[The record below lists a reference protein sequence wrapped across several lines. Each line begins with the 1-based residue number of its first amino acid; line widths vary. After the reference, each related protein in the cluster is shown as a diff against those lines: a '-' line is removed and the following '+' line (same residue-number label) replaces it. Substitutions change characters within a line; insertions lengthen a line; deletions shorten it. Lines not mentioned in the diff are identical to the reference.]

1 MTAAKGKAKHKVNSK
16 AKGKGTSDSLG
27 KSVGRDNDKDRD
39 RDKDRGRDKGK
50 AEGKGDGRGKSDRRG
65 GAAGGRGPGTVA
77 ELVQA
82 QWGDHRVGA
91 QCGERVLTHHELAGG
106 AAARAALL
114 GELLPRGAEP
124 HIGVLL
130 DNILEYPLWLSAAA
144 LAGAAV
150 VGINPTRR
158 GPELMRDIR
167 HTECGLLITE
177 RRYLPLLAGPERG
190 LGVPSCPLGVPPRAL
205 GVPPRPVG
213 VPSRPLGAPSR
224 GLGILASEQVLIVDD
239 PAYEELLRPYEG
251 VSPAD
256 PLSVA
261 GPRGAA
267 PAPGPGTRMLLYF
280 TSGSTGAPKAALCTQ
295 GRLAAAGRSLV
306 DFLGVRR
313 DDVHYLCMP
322 MFHGN
327 AVIAGWAP
335 ALAGGAGIAL
345 RRRFSASAFLP
356 DVRRYGATYF
366 TYVGRAVQ
374 YLLATPPA
382 PDDRDHPLRTGF
394 GTEAGAVDVA
404 RFAERFGVRL
414 IEGYGSSEGGAA
426 IQRTPD
432 TPPGAIGRPAPGDD
446 LAVVDPGTGAELP
459 RARLDAAGRLLNGEE
474 AIGELVNRG
483 RSSFEGYWR
492 NPEATAERTRGR
504 STGGRVGAGWY
515 WTGDLFFRDTEGF
528 FHFAGRT
535 DDRLRVD
542 SENLAAAMI
551 ENILARYA
559 PATGVAV
566 YAVPDPV
573 AGDQVMAALALR
585 DGAGFDPE
593 DFAAFLAAQPDLGTK
608 MAPRFVRT
616 VAALPVTA
624 TNKVHRVA
632 LRRAGFRCTDPVWWR
647 PMGEGRAGTG
657 HLGPAENLGPA
668 ESLGHLGR
676 LERLGHLGY
685 RRFTAEE
692 RDALLDVYRE
702 HDRLVLLE
710 R

>member
-1 MTAAKGKAKHKVNSK
+1 MAAN
-16 AKGKGTSDSLG
+16 GTSSG
-27 KSVGRDNDKDRD
+27 GTSR
-39 RDKDRGRDKGK
+39 
-50 AEGKGDGRGKSDRRG
+50 EGH
-65 GAAGGRGPGTVA
+65 GAATVA
-77 ELVQA
+77 ELVLA
-82 QWGDHRVGA
+82 QWGDHRPGA
-91 QCGERVLTHHELAGG
+91 TCGDLTLTHHELAAG

-114 GELLPRGAEP
+114 GDLLPPAAPP

-130 DNILEYPLWLSAAA
+130 DNVPEYALWLSAAA

-150 VGINPTRR
+150 AGINPTRR
-158 GPELMRDIR
+158 GPELARDIA
-167 HTECGLLITE
+167 HTDCALVITE
-177 RRYLPLLAGPERG
+177 RAHLPLLTG
-190 LGVPSCPLGVPPRAL
+190 LQLPVPPDR
-205 GVPPRPVG
+205 
-213 VPSRPLGAPSR
+213 
-224 GLGILASEQVLIVDD
+224 VLVVDD
-239 PAYEELLRPYEG
+239 PAYQELLTPYEG
-251 VSPAD
+251 ARPAE
-256 PLSVA
+256 VI
-261 GPRGAA
+261 GTGRGGTPT
-267 PAPGPGTRMLLYF
+267 PATRMLLCF

-295 GRLAAAGRSLV
+295 GRLAAAGRSLAGY
-306 DFLGVRR
+306 FGVRR

-335 ALAGGAGIAL
+335 ALAGGAAVAL

-374 YLLATPPA
+374 YLLATPPG
-382 PDDRDHPLRTGF
+382 PDDHDHRLRAGF
-394 GTEAGAVDVA
+394 GTEAGSVDAA

-414 IEGYGSSEGGAA
+414 TEGYGSSEGGAA
-426 IQRTPD
+426 LQRSPD

-446 LAVVDPGTGAELP
+446 LAVVDPETGVELP
-459 RARLDAAGRLLNGEE
+459 PAHLDAAGRLLNGEQ

-492 NPEATAERTRGR
+492 NPEATAARTRGR
-504 STGGRVGAGWY
+504 AAGRGAGWY
-515 WTGDLFFRDTEGF
+515 WSGDLFFRDAEGF

-559 PATGVAV
+559 PAAGVAV

-585 DGAGFDPE
+585 EGAAFDPD

-608 MAPRFVRT
+608 MAPRFVRP
-616 VAALPVTA
+616 VVALPVTA

-632 LRRAGFRCTDPVWWR
+632 LRRTGFRCPEQVWWSPQGAGAAGGAECQGASGRRYR
-647 PMGEGRAGTG
+647 P
-657 HLGPAENLGPA
+657 
-668 ESLGHLGR
+668 
-676 LERLGHLGY
+676 
-685 RRFTAEE
+685 FTAGDRAVLLAHYRDHE
-692 RDALLDVYRE
+692 RDHLLDR
-702 HDRLVLLE
+702 
-710 R
+710 